1 MKVFKILINSLIKEN
16 FYEKKKNNNILK
28 NFFFYSHKY
37 NIAPIIT
44 ATTTF
49 DKWLLCF
56 YSQNSKKA
64 KPKQETQF

>member
-16 FYEKKKNNNILK
+16 FYEKKKINILT

-49 DKWLLCF
+49 DK
-56 YSQNSKKA
+56 
-64 KPKQETQF
+64 

>member
-1 MKVFKILINSLIKEN
+1 MKVFRILINSLIKEN
-16 FYEKKKNNNILK
+16 FYEKKYIYIFWQ

-49 DKWLLCF
+49 DKWLLRF

>member
-1 MKVFKILINSLIKEN
+1 MKVFRILINSLIKEN
-16 FYEKKKNNNILK
+16 FYEKKKLI
-28 NFFFYSHKY
+28 FWQIFFYSHKY

-49 DKWLLCF
+49 DKWLLRF